1 MMAPGLQMS
10 VPNRGYSRNSILP
23 FPTVYNPGRKRRK
36 RRNRSSLRRRGRRR
50 SRRNSILPF
59 PTVYNPVATL
69 QHHVKE
75 LTNVNFWT
83 REILPLA
90 GGFLG
95 TGFVA
100 AQARS
105 LIGLSDTGIVK
116 HLTNIGGALVLSSA
130 TALISKDRALT
141 SRVFAGGLVYAVY
154 GILHDL
160 IGKTEVGKA
169 LGLSGLGHGH
179 GLSSDLRSRIAN
191 SVASDVDAYEGGVSD
206 FLTSQSLRSDTDYL
220 GDYATAQGID
230 SGVHEGGMPAP
241 VMELEDV
248 YSPAADAALI

>member
-1 MMAPGLQMS
+1 MAPGLQLS
-10 VPNRGYSRNSILP
+10 VPNRGYMRNAILPYPTVYNPRRKRRKSRRNARRPARRRRRNAILP
-23 FPTVYNPGRKRRK
+23 FPTVYNPM
-36 RRNRSSLRRRGRRR
+36 
-50 SRRNSILPF
+50 
-59 PTVYNPVATL
+59 ATL
-69 QHHVKE
+69 QHHARE

-100 AQARS
+100 AQARN

-160 IGKTEVGKA
+160 IGGTEVGKA
-169 LGLSGLGHGH
+169 LGLSGLGHG
-179 GLSSDLRSRIAN
+179 LSNDLKRRISR
-191 SVASDVDAYEGGVSD
+191 SVAHDVNAYSGGVSD
-206 FLTSQSLRSDTDYL
+206 FLTSQDLRSGTDYL
-220 GDYATAQGID
+220 SDFATAQGID
-230 SGVHEGGMPAP
+230 HAPHEGGMPAP

-248 YSPAADAALI
+248 YSPSADAALI